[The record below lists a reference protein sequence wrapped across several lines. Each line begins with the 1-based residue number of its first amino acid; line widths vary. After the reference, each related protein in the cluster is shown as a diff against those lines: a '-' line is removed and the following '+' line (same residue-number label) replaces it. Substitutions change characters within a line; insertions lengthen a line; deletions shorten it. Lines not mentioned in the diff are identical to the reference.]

1 MKIVVDVSAMPP
13 AVQASVRQLLEA
25 LSQEWPTPIS
35 GQRRPAEDRGPCLP
49 APAYSRPHRGPH
61 SVIRPRIVALLRE
74 HPDGLTLP
82 AIEQH
87 LDLGMV
93 KHRQRI
99 LNHMVQTGVLK
110 RVGRA
115 AYTTPDAR

>member
-1 MKIVVDVSAMPP
+1 
-13 AVQASVRQLLEA
+13 
-25 LSQEWPTPIS
+25 
-35 GQRRPAEDRGPCLP
+35 
-49 APAYSRPHRGPH
+49 
-61 SVIRPRIVALLRE
+61 VIRPRIVALLRE